1 MPGKEHP
8 EGIRRLSHC
17 GEVGDERSGM
27 YHPLLRCI
35 YIFRKTLTIT
45 TFYSKLLVMKSSSF
59 LKYYQ
64 LILEKVSF
72 DEDLLTKE
80 YKKALKAISQPD
92 QLQLHQW
99 MTKKGLMDKVA
110 EREPAD
116 ISMASWSFIKH
127 ETNIAP
133 FLWSGTDYDPGNGV
147 VFYKVPIRKYQLRV
161 VFCLFKRLGVLFCD
175 LNPKISEG
183 LSF

>member
-1 MPGKEHP
+1 
-8 EGIRRLSHC
+8 
-17 GEVGDERSGM
+17 
-27 YHPLLRCI
+27 
-35 YIFRKTLTIT
+35 
-45 TFYSKLLVMKSSSF
+45 MKSSSF

-116 ISMASWSFIKH
+116 ISMAS
-127 ETNIAP
+127 
-133 FLWSGTDYDPGNGV
+133 
-147 VFYKVPIRKYQLRV
+147 
-161 VFCLFKRLGVLFCD
+161 
-175 LNPKISEG
+175 
-183 LSF
+183 